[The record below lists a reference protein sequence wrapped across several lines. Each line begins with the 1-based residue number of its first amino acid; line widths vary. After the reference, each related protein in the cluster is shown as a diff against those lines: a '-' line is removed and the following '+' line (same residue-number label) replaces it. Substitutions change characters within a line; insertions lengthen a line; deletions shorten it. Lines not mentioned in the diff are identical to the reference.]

1 MRKVSS
7 LFALLM
13 MVVFL
18 SASSAFAAPD
28 NFNGIGYTSTYDQY
42 PELIRGVPIPD
53 GEFSPEQER
62 ESASIPTFHRG
73 VGEEIAGLPVGSI
86 FYEFNKESKA
96 FSRSYCFVYFMPEVS
111 TTKIEK
117 VDYEYSEKP
126 YIKASVPVKDAEK
139 YFSSICG
146 YFQKEYGEPSG
157 KADTGSQK
165 MVMWNL
171 FDPSIDIIVNLAD
184 WYFKDNKILAIEI
197 IKQTRSPEMEI
208 FM

>member
-1 MRKVSS
+1 MRNISS
-7 LFALLM
+7 LFALLIS
-13 MVVFL
+13 VVFL

-28 NFNGIGYTSTYDQY
+28 NFNGISYNGTYDQY

-53 GEFSPEQER
+53 GKFSPEQER

-73 VGEEIAGLPVGSI
+73 VSEKIAGLPVGSI
-86 FYEFNKESKA
+86 FYEFDKDSKQ
-96 FSRSYCFVYFMPEVS
+96 FSQLYCWVYFMPEVS
-111 TTKIEK
+111 TTKVEK

-126 YIKASVPVKDAEK
+126 YLKASVPVKDAEK

-157 KADTGSQK
+157 KANTESEK

-171 FDPSIDIIVNLAD
+171 FDPSIDIIVHLSD
-184 WYFKDNKILAIEI
+184 WYFKDNKILGIEI